1 MKHYELY
8 DYLERKYKNLPAIQ
22 IIDEMP
28 LEGLLSILEPSELIL
43 HYQQKY
49 RGLWNRYIA
58 CRQITD
64 TFVNPDYITRLLRNM
79 TLTLK
84 NCMKVRLLI
93 DQKGGRCE
101 S

>member
-1 MKHYELY
+1 MKYYELL
-8 DYLERKYKNLPAIQ
+8 DYFERKYKNLPAIQ
-22 IIDEMP
+22 ILDEMP
-28 LEGLLSILEPSELIL
+28 LEGFLDLLEPSELLL

-49 RGLWNRYIA
+49 RGLWDRYIA
-58 CRQITD
+58 CRQIKD
-64 TFVNPDYITRLLRNM
+64 TFVKPDYIKGLFHNM